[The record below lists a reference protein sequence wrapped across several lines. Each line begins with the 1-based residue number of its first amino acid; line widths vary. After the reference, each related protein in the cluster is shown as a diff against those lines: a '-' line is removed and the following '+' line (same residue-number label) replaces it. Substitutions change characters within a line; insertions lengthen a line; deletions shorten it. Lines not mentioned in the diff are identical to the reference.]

1 MTYYDE
7 KLSTLREQVEKKAH
21 YDAVLKSLNEKKKEL
36 DAKVLKFEN
45 SRDKSQATLKHLEKF
60 NLVSLFYK
68 IIGKKEN
75 KIAEA
80 RKQLDSDNENL
91 KLTTR
96 ELSDVNESISVYK
109 DKSRQFAGCE
119 ENYKRILAEK
129 TNALIDVGC
138 ADSEEISRLDNL
150 ISFYENQKPKINE
163 AIRVGKNSKIIA
175 NNAISM
181 LKKAD
186 SAATWDLFG
195 GGEFA
200 AISKHDA
207 LKKAQNAINDLHV
220 QLIDFKTELVGV
232 TINANIDVRINDFL
246 RLIDYFH
253 DTTYVNS
260 MVLYQIGESKSHVQK
275 IIDNIENALSKLSS
289 MLSTINEDQDKA
301 QKKLNYLTLKAEFN
315 DVPNISNI
323 LKHDAKKLFTEYSIN
338 SSIIYFVRAKKI
350 ESATQLVLG
359 IWDKC
364 DKVQFA
370 EHLHNMINSV
380 VFNIYSLRNDSKE
393 MRNFLHFICD
403 LSISNIENYAK
414 GAIRNPDGL
423 CYMSVLEKKAILLEK
438 EGRIEEAISVCD
450 IGIKYQ
456 VLDGGYK
463 REKYGSFEERKKHLL
478 NVLYKQ
484 T

>member
-1 MTYYDE
+1 
-7 KLSTLREQVEKKAH
+7 
-21 YDAVLKSLNEKKKEL
+21 
-36 DAKVLKFEN
+36 
-45 SRDKSQATLKHLEKF
+45 
-60 NLVSLFYK
+60 
-68 IIGKKEN
+68 
-75 KIAEA
+75 
-80 RKQLDSDNENL
+80 
-91 KLTTR
+91 
-96 ELSDVNESISVYK
+96 
-109 DKSRQFAGCE
+109 
-119 ENYKRILAEK
+119 
-129 TNALIDVGC
+129 
-138 ADSEEISRLDNL
+138 
-150 ISFYENQKPKINE
+150 
-163 AIRVGKNSKIIA
+163 
-175 NNAISM
+175 M